1 MTKNSPSR
9 FSKGKALT
17 FVGYLKQTE
26 WRKTHFC
33 YFSFN
38 LEVTASLS
46 LLLHPSTVSIMH

>member
-1 MTKNSPSR
+1 MTKTSPSR

-38 LEVTASLS
+38 LEATASLS